1 MSEHGRL
8 FLSGKFYRC
17 RGKRLLDLTLTFPAL
32 LFLLPVGALVAL
44 LVRLRLGA
52 PVLFRQQRP
61 GRHGRPFML
70 YKFRTMTRPFA
81 SPGARSTTPGVAY
94 L

>member
-61 GRHGRPFML
+61 GLHGLLFNCPPPLLFL
-70 YKFRTMTRPFA
+70 H
-81 SPGARSTTPGVAY
+81 
-94 L
+94 